1 MDSSE
6 TPVVMYFFPFVG
18 GGHQIPMIDMA
29 RVFSSH
35 GAKVTILSTT
45 PANALRFRNS
55 IRRDQTLN
63 RSITIHVLKLPDDD
77 ASADSSMTSAP
88 LTDTSVLQE
97 SLRQFIAQN
106 LPNCIVIDV
115 FHRWAAEVIDE
126 LFIKRVVFNGNGLF
140 SRCVSECIGRFA
152 PHQNVGADCEPF
164 LVPNLPDRIELT
176 KSQLPSF
183 ARNRP
188 GLPDK
193 VGKVEEKSFGVVVNS
208 FYELESKYVE
218 YFTTELGKK
227 AWPIGPVSLYNR
239 SNADKT
245 DRGQAALVDEQSVLH
260 CLNWLDSKEPDSV
273 VYISF
278 GSLARLSAAQL
289 VEIAHGIESSGHNFI
304 WVMGK
309 IFRAVEDGGCVRD
322 KEDWIP
328 AGFAERMWEMKRGV
342 VIGGWAPQMLILEH
356 CAVGVFVSHCGW
368 NSTLESVSAGVP
380 MVTWPLSAEQFYNE
394 KLITDV
400 LGIGVQ
406 VGSREWE
413 SWNVERKELVRR
425 EKVDAAVR
433 RMMGGSDEAAEMK
446 KRAKVLSEKAKRA
459 VEEGGSSYVGV
470 DALILEI
477 RLSRKN

>member
-1 MDSSE
+1 MASSE

-45 PANALRFRNS
+45 PADALRFRNS

-63 RSITIHVLKLPDDD
+63 RSITIHVLKLPGDD
-77 ASADSSMTSAP
+77 ASSDSSMTSAP

-97 SLRQFIAQN
+97 SLRQFITQN

-115 FHRWAAEVIDE
+115 FHRWAAQVIDE

-152 PHQNVGADCEPF
+152 PHQKVGSDCEPF

-176 KSQLPSF
+176 KSQLPSL

-239 SNADKT
+239 SNDDKT
-245 DRGQAALVDEQSVLH
+245 DRGQAALVDEQSLLH

-289 VEIAHGIESSGHNFI
+289 VEIAHGIESSGHNFV
-304 WVMGK
+304 WVIGK
-309 IFRAVEDGGCVRD
+309 IFRAVEDGGYVGD

-342 VIGGWAPQMLILEH
+342 VIGGGP
-356 CAVGVFVSHCGW
+356 
-368 NSTLESVSAGVP
+368 
-380 MVTWPLSAEQFYNE
+380 
-394 KLITDV
+394 
-400 LGIGVQ
+400 
-406 VGSREWE
+406 
-413 SWNVERKELVRR
+413 RR
-425 EKVDAAVR
+425 F
-433 RMMGGSDEAAEMK
+433 
-446 KRAKVLSEKAKRA
+446 
-459 VEEGGSSYVGV
+459 
-470 DALILEI
+470 
-477 RLSRKN
+477 